1 MPCKRF
7 IFTNN
12 ILDYI
17 VKPAKKGVFMFKK
30 NEDHKQEK
38 LNSTVKNLP
47 TKAKDLLHN
56 NWPAVFYEHVFS
68 KIDEDKFADLYSDGY
83 SRPNKPVN
91 ELVSLEIL
99 KEWFDWNDET
109 LIEKYYLDLGVNYAI
124 GKENLG
130 EDTLAEKT
138 LNNFRRRLAMYEK
151 ETGISLMKEIF
162 KDIRDDLMDEFEI
175 DGNTQRMDSTFIQAN
190 IKNLTRLDLFVRVLH
205 NFLNDL
211 SENELENIPD
221 EISKFR
227 DDENLNLT
235 YRLKRK
241 EIEEKLEK
249 MAEFTAWI
257 KDRFEDDE
265 KYNMLKSFEH
275 VCRVLDEQC
284 YRIAELEDDEE
295 YQEENDGE
303 EEQMWE
309 PAKKFHRSNDD
320 SDDNEHKENV
330 GMKEP
335 KDVPSDSL
343 QNPNDDEATYREK
356 NGEEYQG
363 YKSNWCETCSKDNPF
378 QIITEVDLD
387 TNNTEDSE
395 MLKDSVGELSD
406 QTGLEDM
413 INDAGYSGKDIE
425 EKCSENCVTQHF
437 SGIKGRQIEDERIP
451 LGEAE
456 FDGHDMLECPEGHQ
470 PCRQEYYP
478 NRQRY
483 WGRFKKETCDNCKL
497 RKQCFV
503 VERNGFY
510 SYGFYHRQRIT
521 AERRALMKDPEY
533 RKFLQLRAGAE
544 SMINEAYH
552 KTGKRT
558 RYTGKIKVKNS
569 TIAKGVG
576 MNIKRVTRFL
586 KKN

>member
-1 MPCKRF
+1 
-7 IFTNN
+7 
-12 ILDYI
+12 
-17 VKPAKKGVFMFKK
+17 MFRK
-30 NEDHKQEK
+30 NEDYKQEK

-47 TKAKDLLHN
+47 TKAKDLLYN

-68 KIDEDKFADLYSDGY
+68 KIDEDKFAELYSDEY

-91 ELVSLEIL
+91 ELVSLDIL

-109 LIEKYYLDLGVNYAI
+109 LIEKYYLDLSVNYAI

-130 EDTLAEKT
+130 EDILAEKT
-138 LNNFRRRLAMYEK
+138 LNNFRRRLVIYEK
-151 ETGISLMKEIF
+151 ETGISLMKEVF
-162 KDIRDDLMDEFEI
+162 KDIRDDLMEEFKI
-175 DGNTQRMDSTFIQAN
+175 DGSTQRMDSTFIQAN

-221 EISKFR
+221 EIRKFR
-227 DDENLNLT
+227 DGENLNLT

-241 EIEEKLEK
+241 DVEEKLDEL
-249 MAEFTAWI
+249 AEFTAWI

-275 VCRVLDEQC
+275 ICRVLDEQC
-284 YRIAELEDDEE
+284 YRIIELEDDEK
-295 YQEENDGE
+295 YQEENEDE
-303 EEQMWE
+303 EELMWE
-309 PAKKFHRSNDD
+309 PAKKFRGSNDD
-320 SDDNEHKENV
+320 SDDCEEEKNV
-330 GMKEP
+330 ELKEP
-335 KDVPSDSL
+335 KDVHSGSL
-343 QNPNDDEATYREK
+343 QNPHDDEATYREK
-356 NGEEYQG
+356 NGESYQG

-378 QIITEVDLD
+378 QIITEVDVD
-387 TNNTEDSE
+387 TNNTEDVQMLEGSIEYLSE
-395 MLKDSVGELSD
+395 K
-406 QTGLEDM
+406 TNLEDI

-425 EKCSENCVTQHF
+425 EKCGENGVTQHF

-451 LGEAE
+451 LGETV
-456 FDGHDMLECPEGHQ
+456 FDEYLMVECPEGHQ
-470 PCRQEYYP
+470 PYRQEYYS
-478 NRQRY
+478 NKQRY

-497 RKQCFV
+497 KEQCFV
-503 VERNGFY
+503 VERIGFY

-521 AERRALMKDPEY
+521 AERRVLMRDPEY
-533 RKFLQLRAGAE
+533 RKLLQLRAGAE
-544 SMINEAYH
+544 SMINEVYH

-576 MNIKRVTRFL
+576 VNIKRVTRFL
-586 KKN
+586 KKNSKMNVCSNKSLY